1 MHLIKDE
8 NGNLIINEDEAKVVR
23 MIFRLYLDG
32 NGAHRIAKIL
42 NTSGITTVTGGRW
55 YESTIRQMLK
65 NEKYKGDCLLQ
76 KYYVPKV
83 GGGTVVNKGELQSY
97 YVADNHEP
105 IISKE
110 DREVVQ
116 RIREKR
122 ARESRTAET

>member
-1 MHLIKDE
+1 MESNSTAFLIKIKLRHSLGRPSRSDFVQ
-8 NGNLIINEDEAKVVR
+8 AKVVR

-97 YVADNHEP
+97 
-105 IISKE
+105 
-110 DREVVQ
+110 
-116 RIREKR
+116 
-122 ARESRTAET
+122 